1 VESFKLKSFL
11 QPSFMIQS
19 NVLYRRKNVRI
30 GLQAENTSRSQLA
43 YCYFPLSWLVIT
55 TALLRYTYNT
65 VQNGREKE
73 RGGRERGSKKMKTLL
88 KYSDNRFIGAV

>member
-1 VESFKLKSFL
+1 
-11 QPSFMIQS
+11 
-19 NVLYRRKNVRI
+19 
-30 GLQAENTSRSQLA
+30 
-43 YCYFPLSWLVIT
+43 
-55 TALLRYTYNT
+55 